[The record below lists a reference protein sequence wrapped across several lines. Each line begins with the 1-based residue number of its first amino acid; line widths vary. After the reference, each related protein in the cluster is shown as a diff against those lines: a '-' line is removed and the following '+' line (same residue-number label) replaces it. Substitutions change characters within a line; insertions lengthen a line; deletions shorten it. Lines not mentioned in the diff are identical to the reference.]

1 MSAKDKQKLAIAVG
15 LVVVVAVA
23 LYFLVLRKPA
33 PEAELAPPPI
43 AARPVA
49 PGPAPIAAA
58 PALAAARAAKPLE
71 LSRPDP
77 FEPLIKI
84 RQTQIVWGPGQ
95 GPPVAAEEVGIGPV
109 VANRLPLDLP
119 GVRESRR
126 VAGVLWN
133 EHVWAIIETE
143 KTTAVVQPGDVV
155 EGNTIRAISPQGMIL
170 TSKRGMIDEVKL
182 QGRIQVAA
190 VAVPV
195 SAPGGR
201 PTLPAMG
208 VPQATAP
215 PSGRGGG
222 GRGQE

>member
-49 PGPAPIAAA
+49 PRPAPIAAA
-58 PALAAARAAKPLE
+58 QVLAAAQAAKPLE

-77 FEPLIKI
+77 FEPLIK
-84 RQTQIVWGPGQ
+84 QIEPIWPVGQ
-95 GPPVAAEEVGIGPV
+95 RPPVAAEEVGIGPV
-109 VANRLPLDLP
+109 VANLLPLDIP

-126 VAGVLWN
+126 MAGVLWN

-143 KTTAVVQPGDVV
+143 RTTAVVQPGDVV

-170 TSKRGMIDEVKL
+170 TTKRGMIDEVKL
-182 QGRIQVAA
+182 QGRIPAA
-190 VAVPV
+190 VAAVPV
-195 SAPGGR
+195 SAPAGR
-201 PTLPAMG
+201 PALPGMG
-208 VPQATAP
+208 VPQVAAP
-215 PSGRGGG
+215 PSRGGG
-222 GRGQE
+222 GRGME